1 MKQTRDVFY
10 AKVMLFGEYSVICDS
25 MGLTMPYTHFT
36 GELSFIGDEKYT
48 DCDFALKSNK
58 LLKEFEPY
66 IGDLHE
72 AGDLQCDFDIE
83 GFRRDLKK
91 GLYFE
96 SSIPQGYGVGSSGA
110 LVAALYTHYCK
121 DRVNGDRQIRP
132 EQILELKKI
141 FAQLESFFHGTS
153 SGIDPLNC
161 YISFPLLIRNKENIE
176 IVGIPRNK
184 HGQGAIFALNTG
196 RAGKTSPL
204 VKYFVDRCENQ
215 RFMKKVKEEMIPLND
230 ACIHN
235 LVDGNTGDFFKNL
248 KQLSQFQLDNL
259 DPMIPS
265 DYRKLW
271 ENGLLTDDYYLKLCG
286 SGGGGFILG
295 FTENYDK
302 VRADFVRLGEEIVT
316 VYRNP
321 VMES

>member
-1 MKQTRDVFY
+1 MKTTKDVFY

-48 DCDFALKSNK
+48 DCDFALQSNK
-58 LLKEFEPY
+58 MLKEFAPY
-66 IGDLHE
+66 V
-72 AGDLQCDFDIE
+72 GDLQESGELLCDFNLE
-83 GFRRDLKK
+83 QFRKDLRK

-121 DRVNGDRQIRP
+121 EPINGDRKISST
-132 EQILELKKI
+132 EILKLKKI

-161 YISFPLLIRNKENIE
+161 YISFPLLIRNKEDIE

-184 HGQGAIFALNTG
+184 HGQGAIFVLNTG

-204 VKYFVDRCENQ
+204 VKYFVDRCDNQ
-215 RFMKKVKEEMIPLND
+215 RFMKQVKEEMIPLND
-230 ACIHN
+230 ACINN
-235 LVDGNTGDFFKNL
+235 LIDGDTPAFFDNL
-248 KQLSQFQLDNL
+248 KDLSRFQLENL

-265 DYRKLW
+265 DYRELW
-271 ENGLLTDDYYLKLCG
+271 ENGLRTDDYYLKLCG

-302 VRADFVRLGEEIVT
+302 VKADFVRLGEEIVT

-321 VMES
+321 VMEN